1 MAMTG
6 LRLAVVIAVVFAT
19 ATYYSLVLGMKD
31 PNLGLS
37 RVPKRRMA
45 AYAIV
50 AGGFIGLVTLLV
62 AR

>member
-1 MAMTG
+1 
-6 LRLAVVIAVVFAT
+6 
-19 ATYYSLVLGMKD
+19 MKD